1 MTIQQVVLS
10 FGLCSVCPC
19 TLVGI
24 CALPCPLVR
33 PEQGAFFM
41 AALLEYNGRM
51 QVFMTMASS
60 SAPDDEEHVFG
71 PLPPPYELTQELAD
85 FEHKMHTNTWSAEA
99 STWLDEN
106 VPLFD
111 SGAYHFDANAWYP
124 LACWLANQGIRNDIW
139 HMCCMDIMF
148 DCLDALPIVV
158 KSSDPYLV
166 RDLVTNWFHTRIG
179 KNVHPKWDGLSS
191 TLHQVPHPGNTK
203 KEHVLSVIAAFST
216 PDLLAQVEHGIALQH
231 HLGLA
236 PYEFQRN
243 DQSDTWRFTS
253 WVLSPAVLGP
263 SKSLDTFDVS
273 HLDLNGPT

>member
-1 MTIQQVVLS
+1 MP
-10 FGLCSVCPC
+10 FGP
-19 TLVGI
+19 
-24 CALPCPLVR
+24 R
-33 PEQGAFFM
+33 DQGAFFR
-41 AALLEYNGRM
+41 AALLEYNGCM
-51 QVFMTMASS
+51 QVFTTTSSS

-85 FEHKMHTNTWSAEA
+85 FEHKMRTNTWSIKDTA
-99 STWLDEN
+99 WLDEN

-124 LACWLANQGIRNDIW
+124 LSCWLVDQGLRDDVW
-139 HMCCMDIMF
+139 HMCCTDMMF
-148 DCLDALPIVV
+148 QCLDALPIAV
-158 KSSDPYLV
+158 KSSDPHRV

-179 KNVHPKWDGLSS
+179 KNVHPKWDDASS

-203 KEHVLSVIAAFST
+203 KEHLLSVIAAFST

-243 DQSDTWRFTS
+243 DQSDTWRFSS

-263 SKSLDTFDVS
+263 SKLLDTFDVS